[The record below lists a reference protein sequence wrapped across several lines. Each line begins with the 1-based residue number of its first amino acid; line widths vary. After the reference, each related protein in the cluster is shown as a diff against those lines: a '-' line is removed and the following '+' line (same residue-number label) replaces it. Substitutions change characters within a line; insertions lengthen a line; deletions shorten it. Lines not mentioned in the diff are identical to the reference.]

1 MQRFDHVFSYWLFV
15 WYLLFAA
22 RFVPYNPLPFLV
34 AGLLFNLG
42 SLLLGYIKDPKP
54 FIFINIFIKILPIY
68 SLMGTPV
75 RAIDYQAGFVYL
87 LMWFAWLIINK
98 EDLFK
103 VRTPLTDFIKEKF

>member
-1 MQRFDHVFSYWLFV
+1 
-15 WYLLFAA
+15 
-22 RFVPYNPLPFLV
+22 
-34 AGLLFNLG
+34 
-42 SLLLGYIKDPKP
+42 
-54 FIFINIFIKILPIY
+54 
-68 SLMGTPV
+68 MGTPV